1 MGALH
6 DQLQRELDTYA
17 KLEGE
22 DLLPPGSAI
31 PVKCLVSG
39 PSLESEFLPG
49 AEILNNA
56 IRVRVS
62 RTVVPTDPALQTTWT
77 LRGKTWR
84 LAKVEPHK
92 TSIMLT
98 LEDLNN

>member
-22 DLLPPGSAI
+22 DLTTPHAQ
-31 PVKCLVSG
+31 VAKCLVSQ
-39 PSLESEFLPG
+39 PLLDSEFIPG
-49 AEILNNA
+49 AEILNNSVQA
-56 IRVRVS
+56 RVS
-62 RTVVPTDPALQTTWT
+62 KTLLTTAPALQTTWG
-77 LRGKTWR
+77 LRGKSWR
-84 LAKVEPHK
+84 LTKVVPHK
-92 TSIMLT
+92 TSLVLT